1 MTKYFSQDTPLA
13 GLERMMM
20 SVPGFQK
27 RGGGMMVL
35 CRFHYKKEDVDCT
48 YCRSYMRH
56 TCQESVCPYIPERLE
71 AGTIGYQELAE
82 RCLRMAGHQK
92 LWKRA
97 SSLSKGNTLP
107 LALEP
112 AHRHRL
118 SEWPEAGTAS
128 ICPQKLAAVYLLS
141 SRIGLWRRVL
151 PHISHGRIDFSSVSL
166 RGIDPRDYPVYRAA
180 KGLYCG
186 KLLITSAELADE
198 EQVTALEL
206 CFHGGVISASV
217 PEDYRGHIEN
227 MRDSFFVL
235 DGGAAELDGQMENGD
250 SLDRTRVKAIFY
262 ALYFGEEQPS
272 QRAHKQ
278 YLDCFVT
285 YEERTRTVTEADDA
299 GNEVEVEET
308 YTVAVPIRDLS
319 VVYENIRSKMGTEI
333 TAEDQANATEI
344 YYRILCGG
352 PAPTYG
358 SEFDIWSDGLPLS
371 DAPFIGADGFCSPI
385 GESWRSVVT
394 SEFGWRKDPF
404 TGKGAGHTGID
415 LGMPKGTP
423 IRAALTG
430 TVYLVRYSTTG
441 YGYHVMIDHG
451 GGFVTLYAHCSKLL
465 VAEGQQVQAG
475 DIIAEVGSTGRSTGN
490 HLHFE
495 VRINGEK
502 QNPRSY
508 LP

>member
-1 MTKYFSQDTPLA
+1 MLKEFIEHIQKTTQPLITTVNGSTFCVTSDGNTEELLPTIFHPYTLDLNSLDA
-13 GLERMMM
+13 LVTMVRTEASEMDAPLYIAVPDCKTVRCFGQSRDYDERCFRQVYYEAHATD
-20 SVPGFQK
+20 VPGWDQKVTLGFEEAQIALRTRFQETPDTLYAMK
-27 RGGGMMVL
+27 LVSDISLGAKVIYNDIIVL
-35 CRFHYKKEDVDCT
+35 LVLLC
-48 YCRSYMRH
+48 
-56 TCQESVCPYIPERLE
+56 
-71 AGTIGYQELAE
+71 
-82 RCLRMAGHQK
+82 
-92 LWKRA
+92 
-97 SSLSKGNTLP
+97 SL
-107 LALEP
+107 
-112 AHRHRL
+112 L
-118 SEWPEAGTAS
+118 SGTAE
-128 ICPQKLAAVYLLS
+128 
-141 SRIGLWRRVL
+141 
-151 PHISHGRIDFSSVSL
+151 HN
-166 RGIDPRDYPVYRAA
+166 
-180 KGLYCG
+180 
-186 KLLITSAELADE
+186 T
-198 EQVTALEL
+198 TALEL